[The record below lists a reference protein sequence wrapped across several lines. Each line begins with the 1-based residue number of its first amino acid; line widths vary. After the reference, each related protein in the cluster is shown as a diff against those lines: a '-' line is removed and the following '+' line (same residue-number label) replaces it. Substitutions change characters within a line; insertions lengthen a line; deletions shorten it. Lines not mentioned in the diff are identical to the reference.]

1 MGKLF
6 ANSLS
11 NMQGTTPTVAETGRS
26 SITQSSGMNIMS
38 TLKASFPLLA
48 LAMETVVDQIQ
59 QHLKPNSDGDIY
71 RLIVALLNDDVKD
84 IIRSPKYLGA
94 ECIYMMLRELKSES
108 KNWLSSVRN
117 LMINCNKN
125 DSYTKTIESMQVA
138 IEYLKEN
145 QIPRHKAKIDDLTK
159 TTFHAIHE
167 ILEER

>member
-26 SITQSSGMNIMS
+26 SITQSSGMSSIHHQHTLPNIQPWEHVEDIMS

-71 RLIVALLNDDVKD
+71 RLIVALLNDGLQ
-84 IIRSPKYLGA
+84 SA
-94 ECIYMMLRELKSES
+94 CTM
-108 KNWLSSVRN
+108 
-117 LMINCNKN
+117 
-125 DSYTKTIESMQVA
+125 T
-138 IEYLKEN
+138 
-145 QIPRHKAKIDDLTK
+145 
-159 TTFHAIHE
+159 
-167 ILEER
+167 

>member
-71 RLIVALLNDDVKD
+71 RLIVALLNDGLQQCLTEPDV
-84 IIRSPKYLGA
+84 
-94 ECIYMMLRELKSES
+94 
-108 KNWLSSVRN
+108 
-117 LMINCNKN
+117 
-125 DSYTKTIESMQVA
+125 
-138 IEYLKEN
+138 
-145 QIPRHKAKIDDLTK
+145 
-159 TTFHAIHE
+159 
-167 ILEER
+167 